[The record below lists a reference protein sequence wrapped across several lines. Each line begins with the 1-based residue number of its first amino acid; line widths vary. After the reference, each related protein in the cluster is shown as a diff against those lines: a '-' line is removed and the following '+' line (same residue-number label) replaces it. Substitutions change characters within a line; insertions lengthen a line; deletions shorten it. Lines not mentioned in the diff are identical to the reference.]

1 MGLFPEMR
9 CELGNLQDESI
20 IASNETYQATMNFT
34 SRSCSISTTLSL
46 IDPTQVFE
54 WKQTNRWPHS
64 SYVGTFQE
72 VTCPDQRQQYLATV
86 TLADSSLSL
95 KNYRSVNIFNRS
107 SSSAHKS

>member
-1 MGLFPEMR
+1 MGLFPEIR
-9 CELGNLQDESI
+9 CELGNLQDESV

-34 SRSCSISTTLSL
+34 SSSCSTSTTLSL

-54 WKQTNRWPHS
+54 WKQTNRWPQS

-95 KNYRSVNIFNRS
+95 KNYR
-107 SSSAHKS
+107 